1 MKNLLAICLLVAAP
15 LAWAGNAPAP
25 MQSSAKAVKGEVLQT
40 MNAGGY
46 TYLRL
51 KTKEGETWAAVNQTS
66 VRQGAEVTIENSMVM
81 HDFESKS
88 LKKTFPKIL
97 FGTLGEA
104 SGSAQGASQNMA
116 AAHAGLA
123 KTAEAKDIQVTKA
136 SGANAYSVAEIV
148 TKRAALKD
156 KPVLLR
162 AKVVKYNPGIMG
174 KNWVHLRDG
183 SGSAADNSN
192 DILVTTLSQTKV
204 GDVVTV
210 QGMVRINKDFGAG
223 YAYKVIV
230 EDATF

>member
-1 MKNLLAICLLVAAP
+1 MKTLLAICMLVAAP
-15 LAWAGNAPAP
+15 LAWASTPAA
-25 MQSSAKAVKGEVLQT
+25 SAVKGEVLET

-51 KTKEGETWAAVNQTS
+51 KTKGGETWAAVNQAP
-66 VRQGAEVTIENSMVM
+66 VRQGAGVTIENPMVM

-97 FGTLGEA
+97 FGTLGVA
-104 SGSAQGASQNMA
+104 SANQDMA
-116 AAHAGLA
+116 AAHSSLA
-123 KTAEAKDIQVTKA
+123 KPTDAKDIQVAKA
-136 SGANAYSVAEIV
+136 SGTNARTVAEINAKSV
-148 TKRAALKD
+148 ELKD

-192 DILVTTLSQTKV
+192 DILATTSSKTKV

-210 QGMVRINKDFGAG
+210 QGTVRINKDFGAG

-230 EDATF
+230 EDATFQ